1 VPWSIQTL
9 KSMRKWRDRLFMAGQ
24 VALDRVRLP
33 RGRRVLFTPWPEVE
47 AALRGSFQ
55 GTGHVMAMAPLPP
68 GGGGFDVV
76 VPLSVEA
83 LEAASRDEALRRR
96 NPLPLPSLA
105 AIRRC
110 DDKAALNAH
119 LRARGFAKHV
129 PADAEPGRWPYMLKR
144 RWDACAR
151 NAFLVAGPADEAALA
166 AQVASPDFLRQEW
179 IEGETEY
186 TAHLLHYGGR
196 TRRALTLSFVMPNGR
211 SIRGRDPVALHRRCR
226 ARHVALF
233 EAMLNA
239 AEFEGLCCVN
249 YKERDGVPLVLEIN
263 PRFGFSLAP
272 FFAAFVRSFRW

>member
-1 VPWSIQTL
+1 MPLSISTL
-9 KSMRKWRDRLFMAGQ
+9 KSIRKWRDRAFMAGQ

-33 RGRRVLFTPWPEVE
+33 RGRRVLVTPWPEVE
-47 AALRGSFQ
+47 AALRRSFH
-55 GTGHVMAMAPLPP
+55 GTGHAVAMAEMPA
-68 GGGGFDVV
+68 GGGDFDVV
-76 VPLSVEA
+76 VPLTIAA
-83 LEAASRDEALRRR
+83 LEVAARDDALRRR

-110 DDKAALNAH
+110 DDKAELIAH
-119 LRARGFAKHV
+119 LRARGFAAHL
-129 PADAEPGRWPYMLKR
+129 PGDAAPGRWPYMLKR

-151 NAFLVAGPADEAALA
+151 NAFCVAGAADEAALA
-166 AQVASPDFLRQEW
+166 AQLASADFLRQEW
-179 IEGETEY
+179 IGGEMEY
-186 TAHLLHYGGR
+186 TAHLLHFGGS
-196 TRRALTLSFVMPNGR
+196 TRRALTLSFRMPNGR

-226 ARHVALF
+226 SRHVALF

-249 YKERDGVPLVLEIN
+249 YKERDGVPIVLEIN